1 VDPVTR
7 DRFEAE
13 RRALLAQLRDWLAR
27 GADLAEVEDE
37 IKATAA
43 AMRQLAHLAM
53 LAREARQKERV
64 G

>member
-1 VDPVTR
+1 MTR
-7 DRFEAE
+7 DRFDRE
-13 RRALLAQLRDWLAR
+13 RASMLAQLRDWLAR

-53 LAREARQKERV
+53 LAREGRQKERV